1 MAGGGEVEPA
11 GAGTASAGVASSVAG
26 ELWRG
31 DGRRE
36 GRREGV
42 EEEGGGEERGRKD
55 TNSVCLHCVHV
66 VITVSSLPHDPYCII
81 ISEFLKKQITVEPL

>member
-1 MAGGGEVEPA
+1 METWRQLEVAGGGEVEPA

-42 EEEGGGEERGRKD
+42 EE
-55 TNSVCLHCVHV
+55 
-66 VITVSSLPHDPYCII
+66 
-81 ISEFLKKQITVEPL
+81 